1 MPLYLGETQI
11 EGLMVKGEGGGGSP
25 VIEELDVAAAG
36 TYAAGSGVDG
46 YSPVVVPAGTAGTP
60 SASKGNVSNN
70 SVQVTPSVT
79 NSAGF
84 IAGGTK
90 NGTAVTVQAS
100 ELVSG
105 TKSITTS
112 GETDV
117 TNYQKASVAA
127 GSEGTPTASKG
138 TVSNNSVA
146 VTPSVTNTAGLIS
159 GGTKSGTPVT
169 VFASELVSGKK
180 EITSNGDD
188 IDVTNFEKVK
198 VAVSASAGAKVA
210 TATKTLVSAASS
222 IQFTDLLGE
231 PTSFAVVSATNLA
244 TGASPYK
251 AAAVVFDGTN
261 IIGQYIT
268 NTSNAQMT
276 YSASAFSMSYSN
288 GTLTITCSGANFQ
301 ANQYKLVYSYDGS
314 SANIGT
320 ADVQVGSG
328 ATSITFTGLPEEP
341 TCWSCIF
348 KTDIGTSSGYTRA
361 HVVVNDG
368 SSIYGMEMGSGSSA
382 TSNWTAT
389 YNNGSLTITSSS
401 TSAGGYF
408 HQPGYY
414 QLTYVIGGEVNID
427 IEPLEVTQNGTYSES
442 GKAYSPVT
450 VNVSSSGGAN
460 FGTVTTTNSSNQN
473 TSISFTLP
481 AGRTP
486 KAFFVRLTSQIA
498 RNSSSR
504 YYYVYDMRWDGSS
517 SGGVAGNTFYMY
529 NGTLTD
535 VTSGYSYSQSGT
547 TFTLSSTG
555 SRSASPGSFF
565 NGTYEMVYVY

>member
-60 SASKGNVSNN
+60 TASKGNVSNN

-90 NGTAVTVQAS
+90 NGTPVTVQ
-100 ELVSG
+100 
-105 TKSITTS
+105 
-112 GETDV
+112 
-117 TNYQKASVAA
+117 
-127 GSEGTPTASKG
+127 
-138 TVSNNSVA
+138 
-146 VTPSVTNTAGLIS
+146 
-159 GGTKSGTPVT
+159 
-169 VFASELVSGKK
+169 ASELVSGKK

-231 PTSFAVVSATNLA
+231 PTSFAVVSAANLA

-276 YSASAFSMSYSN
+276 YSDSAFSKSYSN

-320 ADVQVGSG
+320 VDVQVGSG

-348 KTDIGTSSGYTRA
+348 KTNIGTSSGYTRA

-389 YNNGSLTITSSS
+389 YNNGSLTITSTS

-450 VNVSSSGGAN
+450 VNVSGGGGAN

-481 AGRTP
+481 SGRTP

-498 RNSSSR
+498 RSSGSR

-535 VTSGYSYSQSGT
+535 VTSGYSYSQNGT

-555 SRSASPGSFF
+555 SRSASPGSFY

>member
-11 EGLMVKGEGGGGSP
+11 EGLLLKGEGGGGSP

-36 TYAAGSGVDG
+36 TYTATGGVDG

-60 SASKGNVSNN
+60 TASKGNVSNN

-90 NGTAVTVQAS
+90 NGTPVTVQ
-100 ELVSG
+100 
-105 TKSITTS
+105 
-112 GETDV
+112 
-117 TNYQKASVAA
+117 
-127 GSEGTPTASKG
+127 
-138 TVSNNSVA
+138 
-146 VTPSVTNTAGLIS
+146 
-159 GGTKSGTPVT
+159 
-169 VFASELVSGKK
+169 ASELVSGKK

-188 IDVTNFEKVK
+188 IDVTNYQKVK

-231 PTSFAVVSATNLA
+231 PTSFAVVSAANLA

-276 YSASAFSMSYSN
+276 YSDSAFSKSYSN

-348 KTDIGTSSGYTRA
+348 KTNIGTSSGYTRA
-361 HVVVNDG
+361 HVIVNDG
-368 SSIYGMEMGSGSSA
+368 TNIYGMEMGSGSSA

-389 YNNGSLTITSSS
+389 YNNGSLTITSTS

-450 VNVSSSGGAN
+450 VNVSGGGSNKNVQAYLGYASRTAN
-460 FGTVTTTNSSNQN
+460 SYGATDVTLKVAKTGTYK
-473 TSISFTLP
+473 ISWC
-481 AGRTP
+481 AWR
-486 KAFFVRLTSQIA
+486 
-498 RNSSSR
+498 
-504 YYYVYDMRWDGSS
+504 GSS
-517 SGGVAGNTFYMY
+517 SGTM
-529 NGTLTD
+529 GTNLHI
-535 VTSGYSYSQSGT
+535 G
-547 TFTLSSTG
+547 SSTG
-555 SRSASPGSFF
+555 T
-565 NGTYEMVYVY
+565 NQQTWTGTYGQCITLDNQSLTADTVLTLYATSGSNSRTVYVGNLIIEEQ

>member
-11 EGLMVKGEGGGGSP
+11 EGLLVGSDQGGGSA
-25 VIEELDVAAAG
+25 VVEQLNVNASG
-36 TYAAGSGVDG
+36 TFTPGTGVDG
-46 YSPVVVPAGTAGTP
+46 YNPVVVPAGTEGTP
-60 SASKGNVSNN
+60 SATKGTVSNH
-70 SVQVTPSVT
+70 SVQVTPKVT
-79 NSAGF
+79 NT
-84 IAGGTK
+84 GGYIPGGVEKT
-90 NGTAVTVQAS
+90 GTPVSVQAS

-105 TKSITTS
+105 TKSITSS

-117 TNYQKASVAA
+117 TNYEKASVAA
-127 GSEGTPTASKG
+127 GTAGTPVATKG
-138 TVSNNSVA
+138 TVNNHA
-146 VTPSVTNTAGLIS
+146 ITVTPSVTNSAGLIA

-169 VFASELVSGKK
+169 VQASELVSGKK

-231 PTSFAVVSATNLA
+231 PTSFAVVSAANLA

-276 YSASAFSMSYSN
+276 YSASAFSKSYSN
-288 GTLTITCSGANFQ
+288 GTLTITCSDANFQ

-348 KTDIGTSSGYTRA
+348 KTNIGTSSGYTRA
-361 HVVVNDG
+361 HVIVNDG
-368 SSIYGMEMGSGSSA
+368 TNIYGMEMGSGSSA

-389 YNNGSLTITSSS
+389 YNNGSLTITSTS

-450 VNVSSSGGAN
+450 VNVSGSGGAN

-481 AGRTP
+481 SGRTP

-498 RNSSSR
+498 RSSSSR

-529 NGTLTD
+529 SGTLTD
-535 VTSGYSYSQSGT
+535 VTSGYSYSQNGT
-547 TFTLSSTG
+547 TFTPSSTG
-555 SRSASPGSFF
+555 SRSASPGSL
-565 NGTYEMVYVY
+565 